1 MTDSLL
7 KAAKTRFLRLL
18 QRNCL
23 TGGSYR
29 RQKRPTISTA
39 WSWVSHWR

>member
-7 KAAKTRFLRLL
+7 KAAKTRFPRLL

-23 TGGSYR
+23 PADRTGAKKDPLYR
-29 RQKRPTISTA
+29 RPEVGYRIG
-39 WSWVSHWR
+39 V